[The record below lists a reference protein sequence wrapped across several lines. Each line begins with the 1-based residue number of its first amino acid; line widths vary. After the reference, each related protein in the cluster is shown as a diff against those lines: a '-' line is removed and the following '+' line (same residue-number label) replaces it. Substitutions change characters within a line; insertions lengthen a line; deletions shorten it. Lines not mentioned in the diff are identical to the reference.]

1 MNSSILIIDHNYG
14 FASDIKEFLEKNDFS
29 VHLALSSQ
37 KGAELA
43 LKHLPALILCEVDL
57 PDKDGIELCREFRNI
72 GLLKPSYIIM
82 LSERN
87 ENFLQITAYNSG
99 ADDFLAKP
107 LSERLLLS
115 KIQSICRRLGSGNMK
130 AFQSQSE
137 NGLHIDFE
145 RYIAIRGEN
154 EIELP
159 KKEFQ
164 ILTLLYK
171 HPRKVFSRDEIK
183 SEIWGDDDEV
193 KSRTIDVHVKKLRE
207 KIGGDLIKTI
217 KGVGYK
223 FDQ

>member
-1 MNSSILIIDHNYG
+1 
-14 FASDIKEFLEKNDFS
+14 
-29 VHLALSSQ
+29 
-37 KGAELA
+37 
-43 LKHLPALILCEVDL
+43 
-57 PDKDGIELCREFRNI
+57 
-72 GLLKPSYIIM
+72 
-82 LSERN
+82 
-87 ENFLQITAYNSG
+87 
-99 ADDFLAKP
+99 
-107 LSERLLLS
+107 
-115 KIQSICRRLGSGNMK
+115 MK